1 MKKMMILFAVM
12 QLFFWTGCSF
22 GGNGGES
29 KTYDPDLKIEKL
41 EASQQTIVYKEQ
53 DGQLN
58 EVAQI
63 VISWTVSKKFEIME
77 FREKENDYFK
87 KVSSSYKGIKV
98 NAAFDNCQRSRL
110 L

>member
-29 KTYDPDLKIEKL
+29 KTYDTDLKIEKR
-41 EASQQTIVYKEQ
+41 EASQQTIVYKDQ

-58 EVAQI
+58 EVA
-63 VISWTVSKKFEIME
+63 
-77 FREKENDYFK
+77 
-87 KVSSSYKGIKV
+87 
-98 NAAFDNCQRSRL
+98 RL
-110 L
+110 